1 MNDSIYQRI
10 DTNPRFKELVA
21 KRERFA
27 WILSSIMLGLYVIFI
42 LLIAFQPQLLGA
54 RISPDSSVT
63 WGIPMGVGLI
73 LAAFI
78 LTGLYVR
85 RANGEFDSL
94 NQEILKEAQHDRSS
108 PCRARPCGL
117 RSGPLGRR
125 ADRRRAAPA
134 AERLGH
140 RHVRRLRRRDPLHH
154 LLGIQA
160 QPLGGR
166 LLCRRRPHHR
176 LPEWPG
182 DRRRLHV
189 GGILPGYFGAG
200 LHFRLRRPDLLDRL
214 PGRLA
219 DHPLPHRRAPAQPGK
234 YTFADV
240 APTASSRSR
249 SAPCRPAARW
259 WWWRST

>member
-1 MNDSIYQRI
+1 MHDSIYQRI

-94 NQEILKEAQHDRSS
+94 NQEILKEAQ
-108 PCRARPCGL
+108 
-117 RSGPLGRR
+117 
-125 ADRRRAAPA
+125 
-134 AERLGH
+134 
-140 RHVRRLRRRDPLHH
+140 
-154 LLGIQA
+154 Q
-160 QPLGGR
+160 
-166 LLCRRRPHHR
+166 
-176 LPEWPG
+176 
-182 DRRRLHV
+182 
-189 GGILPGYFGAG
+189 
-200 LHFRLRRPDLLDRL
+200 
-214 PGRLA
+214 
-219 DHPLPHRRAPAQPGK
+219 
-234 YTFADV
+234 
-240 APTASSRSR
+240 
-249 SAPCRPAARW
+249 
-259 WWWRST
+259 